1 MRFRSQ
7 KRGECFETQLI
18 SYSRHLFVCM
28 VYSVLWLFLTS
39 EVHKDS
45 TLFFSVVNFDFSIV
59 EAIPFSSWF
68 VGIKVKF
75 LNCACKTMSAVTVT
89 FITAAACKR
98 WMQRGSYG
106 NVGGLHINFVLV
118 FSTLNIQF

>member
-1 MRFRSQ
+1 
-7 KRGECFETQLI
+7 
-18 SYSRHLFVCM
+18 M
-28 VYSVLWLFLTS
+28 VYSFLWLFLTS

-89 FITAAACKR
+89 LITAAACKR

-106 NVGGLHINFVLV
+106 NVGGLYINFFNTEYPVLTSSGV
-118 FSTLNIQF
+118 IFATLNNDAY